1 VGCPGRAARLLREH
15 CAVNFEWLESMVRE
29 WGYLAVLIGTFLE
42 GETILVLGG
51 IAAHQGNLDLRLVM
65 LCAFCG
71 SLVSDQLAFLIGR
84 RWGHRWLM
92 RKPGRAERYERA
104 RALID
109 RHQTLITLVFRFLY
123 GLRNVIPFALGMSRM
138 RASRYIVLNV
148 IGAVVWAVALA
159 SLGWGLGEAAHLF
172 LEDVKSGERWIL
184 LGLALLAIVFWFVY
198 RAREARRRRARHA
211 QEQAAQ
217 PGDAGA

>member
-1 VGCPGRAARLLREH
+1 
-15 CAVNFEWLESMVRE
+15 VNFEWLESMVRE
-29 WGYLAVLIGTFLE
+29 WGYVAVVLGTFLE

-51 IAAHQGNLDLRLVM
+51 IAAHQGNLDLKLVM

-71 SLVSDQLAFLIGR
+71 SLISDQLAFFIGR
-84 RWGHRWLM
+84 RWGSRWLM

-138 RASRYIVLNV
+138 RAARYILLNV
-148 IGAVVWAVALA
+148 IGAAVWAVALA

-172 LEDVKSGERWIL
+172 IEDVKSGERWIL
-184 LGLALLAIVFWFVY
+184 LGLALLAIVVWVVY
-198 RAREARRRRARHA
+198 SVREWKKRRARL
-211 QEQAAQ
+211 AAQ
-217 PGDAGA
+217 DPSSKTGSPV